1 MWKAILVL
9 FMTSSTQPVSMMM
22 GQFPEPFMSKTDCE
36 AFINGKRGDIAG
48 TVDVFTK
55 HGNLD
60 FTVLSHALD
69 CVEDNSGQPA

>member
-9 FMTSSTQPVSMMM
+9 FMTSNTQPVSMMM
-22 GQFPEPFMSKTDCE
+22 GQFPETFMNKTDCE
-36 AFINGKRGDIAG
+36 AFINSTSSDIAG

-55 HGNLD
+55 HANLN

-69 CVEDNSGQPA
+69 CIEDGSGEPV